1 MTDQHADAERE
12 RDADLLA
19 RTRTGDQHAYAEL
32 WERYAPAASA
42 VARSY
47 WWSTDPDDLVA
58 ESFTRIYQAIQAG
71 KGPTAAFKPYL
82 FATMRNLAISW
93 GRSRR
98 EVPIE
103 YIEAVEDPTTTEAA
117 ADADFDASL
126 VSQAILTLPERWRDV
141 LWFGEVEHLS
151 MQEIGKRLDIS
162 ERAAAVLAFR
172 AREGLRQAW
181 ITAHVS
187 AQPPTS
193 KECRWTLG
201 KLGAHARRRLTPR
214 DNQRIHAHLDECADC
229 RAKAAEARQASSRML
244 TVLFPAGV
252 AVGAGAQ
259 VWGALTSAGISASAA
274 PMPAAVTLPVA
285 GLVTGK
291 ASLAVVAAVTAATLG
306 VGIATTLVGE
316 PAVTASSQTTEQL
329 VHRAVP
335 EPTPA
340 PTAVSS
346 PSPEPLPVVDAPDPA
361 PEASVAPDVL
371 EAPAPPAPRRADSYP
386 KTAAPAASARGER
399 SRPARGHRDPDAGLP
414 HRGALDH
421 RQMRGR
427 GRPHGLRLRR
437 HARRGSVPEHRAVA
451 GEPRRQLLSRRVGDR
466 RHPELRAVQHRG
478 SVGHGVGDRDHRR
491 LIPTGARNPRR
502 LSPSSTRPAPPR
514 CPG

>member
-126 VSQAILTLPERWRDV
+126 VSQAILTLPERWQDV

-214 DNQRIHAHLDECADC
+214 DNERIHAHLDECADC
-229 RAKAAEARQASSRML
+229 RAKAEEARQASSRML
-244 TVLFPAGV
+244 SVLFPAGV

-285 GLVTGK
+285 GLVTAK
-291 ASLAVVAAVTAATLG
+291 ASLGVVVAVTAASLG
-306 VGIATTLVGE
+306 VGVAATLVGD
-316 PAVTASSQTTEQL
+316 PTVVASSPTTERL
-329 VHRAVP
+329 AHRTAPTPSSTPVASPAPSP
-335 EPTPA
+335 EPTPVA
-340 PTAVSS
+340 IE
-346 PSPEPLPVVDAPDPA
+346 PSPAPETSSAPEVREDPA
-361 PEASVAPDVL
+361 PP
-371 EAPAPPAPRRADSYP
+371 PPPPPAPTVSVPGPPVVIEIPAQVSRTEWLSVTVRCEVGADLTVSAYGVTLAAGTCPSTEVWQASLDVSSYP
-386 KTAAPAASARGER
+386 VPSGTAVTLSFAQSNIAGVSGAASA
-399 SRPARGHRDPDAGLP
+399 
-414 HRGALDH
+414 
-421 RQMRGR
+421 
-427 GRPHGLRLRR
+427 
-437 HARRGSVPEHRAVA
+437 AV
-451 GEPRRQLLSRRVGDR
+451 VIVD
-466 RHPELRAVQHRG
+466 
-478 SVGHGVGDRDHRR
+478 
-491 LIPTGARNPRR
+491 
-502 LSPSSTRPAPPR
+502 
-514 CPG
+514 

>member
-291 ASLAVVAAVTAATLG
+291 ASLAVVAAVAAATLG
-306 VGIATTLVGE
+306 VGVATTLVGE

-329 VHRAVP
+329 VHRAFP

-371 EAPAPPAPRRADSYP
+371 EAPAPPPPPPPPAVSVPGPPVVIEIPTQVSRTEVLSITVRCEVGADLTVSAYGVTLAAGACP
-386 KTAAPAASARGER
+386 STELWQASLDVSSSPVASGTAVTLTFAQSNIAGVSGTASATVIIV
-399 SRPARGHRDPDAGLP
+399 D
-414 HRGALDH
+414 
-421 RQMRGR
+421 
-427 GRPHGLRLRR
+427 
-437 HARRGSVPEHRAVA
+437 
-451 GEPRRQLLSRRVGDR
+451 
-466 RHPELRAVQHRG
+466 
-478 SVGHGVGDRDHRR
+478 
-491 LIPTGARNPRR
+491 
-502 LSPSSTRPAPPR
+502 
-514 CPG
+514 